1 MIILL
6 FDLDQTIYNTRPK
19 MNYDD
24 VKYDKLLHELIKSD
38 HPSFILTNATYDH
51 ADIVLKNLKIS
62 EEFQKIYSRDTM
74 MFMKPHKHCYT
85 MVQNDIERENP
96 IDYFISWHDYY
107 FFDDLLENLEE
118 AKKNGW
124 YTIWIHPDCENVHNK
139 GKHSYVDYSYPN
151 LKIALYKMRLNNIL

>member
-6 FDLDQTIYNTRPK
+6 FDLDQTIYNTHPRMK
-19 MNYDD
+19 YENI
-24 VKYDKLLHELIKSD
+24 KYDNNLHRLIKFD
-38 HPSFILTNATYDH
+38 HPSFILTNATFGH
-51 ADIVLKNLKIS
+51 ADLVLKNLKIS
-62 EEFQKIYSRDTM
+62 DEFQKVYARDTM

-85 MVQNDIERENP
+85 MVQNDIEREYP
-96 IDYFISWHDYY
+96 TDYFISWHDYY

-124 YTIWIHPDCENVHNK
+124 YTVWINPECNNVHNK
-139 GKHSYVDYSYPN
+139 DKHSYVDYSYPN